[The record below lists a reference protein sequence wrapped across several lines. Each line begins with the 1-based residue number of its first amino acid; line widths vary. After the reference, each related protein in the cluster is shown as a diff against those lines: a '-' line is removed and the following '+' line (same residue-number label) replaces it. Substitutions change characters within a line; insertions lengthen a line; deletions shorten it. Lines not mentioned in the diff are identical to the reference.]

1 MNRVQKYRIERKTKL
16 KTVLLV
22 MLFCLILI
30 TGIIESDYTNN
41 TVMLDDDHIGIVNL
55 SWTDP
60 SFLKV
65 NIMNWTVVID
75 TKYIRRDF
83 ENLKKF
89 IKSKV

>member
-16 KTVLLV
+16 RTVLLV
-22 MLFCLILI
+22 ILFCLLLI

-41 TVMLDDDHIGIVNL
+41 LVMLDDNHISIVNL

-89 IKSKV
+89 IKSKG